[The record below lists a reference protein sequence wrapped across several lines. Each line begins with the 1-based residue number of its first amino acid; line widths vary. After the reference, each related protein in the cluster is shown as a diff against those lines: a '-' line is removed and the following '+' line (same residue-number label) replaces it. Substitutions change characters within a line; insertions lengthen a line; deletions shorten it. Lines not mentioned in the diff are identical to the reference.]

1 MLSCTEFI
9 PCYSELFT
17 FLEAKRGREELNRFW
32 DYPVRAHRLRHPA
45 YQLCK
50 GTGDPWLLFL
60 LGWHVERGS
69 CRFHHVPER
78 ERRLVYE
85 RNASLSF

>member
-32 DYPVRAHRLRHPA
+32 DYLFAP
-45 YQLCK
+45 
-50 GTGDPWLLFL
+50 TGSGIP
-60 LGWHVERGS
+60 G
-69 CRFHHVPER
+69 
-78 ERRLVYE
+78 
-85 RNASLSF
+85 LSIM